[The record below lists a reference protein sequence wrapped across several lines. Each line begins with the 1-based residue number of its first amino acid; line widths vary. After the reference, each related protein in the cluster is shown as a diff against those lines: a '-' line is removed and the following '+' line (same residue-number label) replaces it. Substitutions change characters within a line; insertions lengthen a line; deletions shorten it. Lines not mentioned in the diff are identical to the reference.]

1 MNAAV
6 TCVQFN
12 PVDDGYFI
20 SGSLDCKVRIWS
32 VPDRQVVDWSDLN
45 DMVTAACY
53 TPDGQV
59 RCLCIIYSLVFA
71 LHQTRKANSKMF
83 MSLTADNFRFF
94 KAAIIGSHKGS
105 CRFYKTTGACRIL
118 IHSALDCAELL
129 TSNWFPCQIASLTR
143 RHKST

>member
-59 RCLCIIYSLVFA
+59 RCLPMHYT
-71 LHQTRKANSKMF
+71 Q
-83 MSLTADNFRFF
+83 
-94 KAAIIGSHKGS
+94 
-105 CRFYKTTGACRIL
+105 
-118 IHSALDCAELL
+118 LL
-129 TSNWFPCQIASLTR
+129 TYYCTPNY
-143 RHKST
+143 KSKFQNVHVTDI

>member
-1 MNAAV
+1 MPPRFIESSRCRCNDDLTNCDRCSAV

-20 SGSLDCKVRIWS
+20 SGSLDSKVRIWS
-32 VPDRQVVDWSDLN
+32 VPDRQVVDWSDLD

-59 RCLCIIYSLVFA
+59 GPSPMPQSSTFVC
-71 LHQTRKANSKMF
+71 Q
-83 MSLTADNFRFF
+83 FRAFNLNQKNYIHAVTC

-105 CRFYKTTGACRIL
+105 CRFYKTTGISVHSGL
-118 IHSALDCAELL
+118 IQSCVQLN
-129 TSNWFPCQIASLTR
+129 S
-143 RHKST
+143 

>member
-12 PVDDGYFI
+12 PADDGYFI

-59 RCLCIIYSLVFA
+59 
-71 LHQTRKANSKMF
+71 HQTRNSNSKMF
-83 MSLTADNFRFF
+83 ISDFSCQSL
-94 KAAIIGSHKGS
+94 I
-105 CRFYKTTGACRIL
+105 
-118 IHSALDCAELL
+118 
-129 TSNWFPCQIASLTR
+129 
-143 RHKST
+143 